1 MSVEKKSRHSF
12 FILKSKSIFIKEFT
26 LWKLT
31 KPKPTEEKQEGGT
44 ALRYYDPKR
53 RDNPGDF
60 FPMPK
65 AVFRLGL
72 DYGEIALLA
81 FLMYCE
87 DRKTFTCHPS
97 YATIGE
103 AIGMSNNTVKKYVDS
118 LERKGF
124 IYTEPTM
131 VRTRDGRAHNG
142 SLQYTL
148 QPIKPIEEAYFEQ
161 QLRQAE
167 AHANFRKAMKKFE
180 KKGGKLDEAVNL

>member
-1 MSVEKKSRHSF
+1 MKNYN
-12 FILKSKSIFIKEFT
+12 SK
-26 LWKLT
+26 
-31 KPKPTEEKQEGGT
+31 
-44 ALRYYDPKR
+44 
-53 RDNPGDF
+53 RDIPGEY

-65 AVFRLGL
+65 AIFRLDL
-72 DYGEIALLA
+72 DAGEIAVLA

-97 YATIGE
+97 YATIGS
-103 AIGMSNNTVKKYVDS
+103 ALNMSNNTVKKYVDS

-148 QPIKPIEEAYFEQ
+148 QPIKPIEEAYFEKKM
-161 QLRQAE
+161 REAQAQV
-167 AHANFRKAMKKFE
+167 NFKNALKKYE
-180 KKGGKLDEAVNL
+180 KKGGKLNEAVNV

>member
-1 MSVEKKSRHSF
+1 MKNYN
-12 FILKSKSIFIKEFT
+12 SK
-26 LWKLT
+26 
-31 KPKPTEEKQEGGT
+31 
-44 ALRYYDPKR
+44 
-53 RDNPGDF
+53 RDIPGEY

-97 YATIGE
+97 YATIGS
-103 AIGMSNNTVKKYVDS
+103 AIGMSNNTVRKYVES
-118 LERKGF
+118 LEKKGF

-148 QPIKPIEEAYFEQ
+148 QPIKPIEEAYFEKKM
-161 QLRQAE
+161 REAQAQV
-167 AHANFRKAMKKFE
+167 NFKNALKKYE
-180 KKGGKLDEAVNL
+180 KKGGKLNEAVNV

>member
-1 MSVEKKSRHSF
+1 MR
-12 FILKSKSIFIKEFT
+12 
-26 LWKLT
+26 
-31 KPKPTEEKQEGGT
+31 
-44 ALRYYDPKR
+44 YDPNR

-65 AVFRLGL
+65 AALRLGL
-72 DYGEIALLA
+72 NYGEIALLC

-87 DRKTFTCHPS
+87 DRETFKCHPS
-97 YATIGE
+97 YSTIGS
-103 AIGMSNNTVKKYVDS
+103 AIGMSNNTVRKYVES

-131 VRTRDGRAHNG
+131 VCTRDGRAHNG

-148 QPIKPIEEAYFEQ
+148 QPIKPIEEAYFEK
-161 QLRQAE
+161 QLREAE
-167 AHANFRKAMKKFE
+167 ARMRYQNAMKKFE

>member
-1 MSVEKKSRHSF
+1 MQSN
-12 FILKSKSIFIKEFT
+12 LY
-26 LWKLT
+26 
-31 KPKPTEEKQEGGT
+31 EGGT
-44 ALRYYDPKR
+44 ALRYDPNR
-53 RDNPGDF
+53 RDVPRDF

-65 AVFRLGL
+65 AALRLGL
-72 DYGEIALLA
+72 NYGEIALLCY
-81 FLMYCE
+81 LMYCE
-87 DRKTFTCHPS
+87 DRKTFKCHPS

-103 AIGMSNNTVKKYVDS
+103 AIGMSNNTVRKYVES

-161 QLRQAE
+161 QLREAE
-167 AHANFRKAMKKFE
+167 ARARFNQAMKKFE
-180 KKGGKLDEAVNL
+180 KKGGKLDEAVNV